1 MLEVPKLQ
9 NKLTTQQ
16 EQLLID
22 CYNQIL
28 ELGDFPLILLTL
40 CHLQTLYAEK
50 LAEGL
55 PALNEQYLT
64 GSHHIELITEV
75 AYMA

>member
-1 MLEVPKLQ
+1 MSKLQ
-9 NKLTTQQ
+9 NKLTPQQ
-16 EQLLID
+16 EQLLIAR
-22 CYNQIL
+22 YNELL
-28 ELGDFPLILLTL
+28 ESGNFSLILLTL